1 MNYLLSPIFECYFLI
16 LIKPFFL
23 TFFVFLHLIMYILN
37 ITSAIK
43 KMSVNEIRGFIT
55 GNYSKQIGFLKKTFI
70 IQ

>member
-1 MNYLLSPIFECYFLI
+1 
-16 LIKPFFL
+16 
-23 TFFVFLHLIMYILN
+23 MYILN

-43 KMSVNEIRGFIT
+43 KMAVNEIRDFII

>member
-16 LIKPFFL
+16 LIRSSFF
-23 TFFVFLHLIMYILN
+23 TFFVFLYLIMYILN

-43 KMSVNEIRGFIT
+43 KMSVNEIRGFIA
-55 GNYSKQIGFLKKTFI
+55 GNYYEQIGFLKKTFI